1 MKNRN
6 CGKFPHLPNKRKLS
20 MSLTAQTSEQS
31 YQDWLNQLKTQIRS
45 SQQRAI
51 LAVNQEL
58 VMLYWQI
65 GQNILQ
71 RQDQQG

>member
-1 MKNRN
+1 
-6 CGKFPHLPNKRKLS
+6 

-31 YQDWLNQLKTQIRS
+31 YQDWLNQLKIQIRS

-58 VMLYWQI
+58 VLLYWQI

>member
-1 MKNRN
+1 
-6 CGKFPHLPNKRKLS
+6 
-20 MSLTAQTSEQS
+20 MSLTAQISEQG

-58 VMLYWQI
+58 VLLYWQI

>member
-1 MKNRN
+1 
-6 CGKFPHLPNKRKLS
+6 

-58 VMLYWQI
+58 VLLYWQI

>member
-1 MKNRN
+1 
-6 CGKFPHLPNKRKLS
+6 
-20 MSLTAQTSEQS
+20 MSLTEQTSEQS

-58 VMLYWQI
+58 VLLYWQI

>member
-1 MKNRN
+1 
-6 CGKFPHLPNKRKLS
+6 
-20 MSLTAQTSEQS
+20 MSLTEQTSEQS
-31 YQDWLNQLKTQIRS
+31 YQDWLNQLKKQIRS

-58 VMLYWQI
+58 VLLYWQI

>member
-1 MKNRN
+1 
-6 CGKFPHLPNKRKLS
+6 
-20 MSLTAQTSEQS
+20 MSLTAQTSKQS

-58 VMLYWQI
+58 VLLYWQI

>member
-1 MKNRN
+1 
-6 CGKFPHLPNKRKLS
+6 
-20 MSLTAQTSEQS
+20 MSLTAQTSKQS
-31 YQDWLNQLKTQIRS
+31 YRDWLNQLKTQIRS

-58 VMLYWQI
+58 VLLYWQI

>member
-1 MKNRN
+1 MT
-6 CGKFPHLPNKRKLS
+6 
-20 MSLTAQTSEQS
+20 LTEQTNEQG

-58 VMLYWQI
+58 VLLYWQI

>member
-1 MKNRN
+1 
-6 CGKFPHLPNKRKLS
+6 
-20 MSLTAQTSEQS
+20 MSLTEQTSEQS

>member
-1 MKNRN
+1 
-6 CGKFPHLPNKRKLS
+6 
-20 MSLTAQTSEQS
+20 MSLTAQTSEQG

-51 LAVNQEL
+51 LAVNREL
-58 VMLYWQI
+58 VLLYWQI

>member
-1 MKNRN
+1 
-6 CGKFPHLPNKRKLS
+6 

-58 VMLYWQI
+58 VLLYWQI

-71 RQDQQG
+71 RQDQQR

>member
-1 MKNRN
+1 
-6 CGKFPHLPNKRKLS
+6 
-20 MSLTAQTSEQS
+20 MSLTAQISEQG

>member
-1 MKNRN
+1 
-6 CGKFPHLPNKRKLS
+6 
-20 MSLTAQTSEQS
+20 MSLTAQISEQS

-58 VMLYWQI
+58 VLLYWQI